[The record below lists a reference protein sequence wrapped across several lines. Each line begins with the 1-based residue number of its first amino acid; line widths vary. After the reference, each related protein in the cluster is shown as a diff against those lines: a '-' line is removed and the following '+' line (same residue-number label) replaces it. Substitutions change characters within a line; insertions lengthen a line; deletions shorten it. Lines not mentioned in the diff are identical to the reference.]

1 MARFVK
7 KRRSSSQD
15 ENVSLS
21 HEQRMMPHPM
31 NSTMPQLR
39 HCHMDKIMVIK
50 ECRRAF

>member
-31 NSTMPQLR
+31 NLMAEVTLPGMNRILP
-39 HCHMDKIMVIK
+39 
-50 ECRRAF
+50 